1 MGYVEK
7 RVNCSD
13 RVDGQLG
20 ILRGQRRQ
28 SASTAVSLPSSGQ
41 RASGNPRSKENTQ
54 LNRRRGHSRRGN
66 TQCLTKIGAA
76 TDEVKGKLLIE
87 TQLKPCITDFVSY
100 FLLLSTYIKLM

>member
-1 MGYVEK
+1 MSYVEK
-7 RVNCSD
+7 RVKCSD

-28 SASTAVSLPSSGQ
+28 STSTAVSLPSSGQ

-66 TQCLTKIGAA
+66 TQYLIKIGAA
-76 TDEVKGKLLIE
+76 TDKVKEELLNE
-87 TQLKPCITDFVSY
+87 NK
-100 FLLLSTYIKLM
+100 IKE